1 MNLEKGHYK
10 EIEALTEKENGPVLV
25 RNIQTKE
32 FFVRKKY
39 ALTLQNRLEKL
50 SLITHP
56 HLPKIEEIVAS
67 NNELWL
73 YEEFIHGK
81 NLQEYIQLNQQLPTE
96 TTLEIAKSVTEALVV
111 LHEKNLIHRDIK
123 LTNIMISNDGV
134 IKLIDFDAIRFY
146 DGTKDTDT
154 VNLGTLGFASP
165 EQFGFAETD
174 ERSDIYSLGVVLNVC
189 LTKNYPKDQLTTNVY
204 LKDIVQKSIKL
215 DPSNRFQSAK
225 DMQAAIHQQLT
236 LLKLE
241 KNRPQPK
248 QKISLE
254 KKQSVSKPPIK
265 KKVAQ
270 NQLNLITRY
279 VPGFRTNQLWK
290 KITAS
295 FGYLCILFGYS
306 VMLSTGTT
314 LDRFLEGITFTVI
327 FILPFIILTNFLSIK
342 KWIPFIHSNK
352 LWAVCCGW
360 LLVGICWFVLSGIT
374 IQTFENL
381 YSPEFIEQRELNS
394 TDSKT

>member
-56 HLPKIEEIVAS
+56 HLPKIEEIVTS

-154 VNLGTLGFASP
+154 VNLGTLGFAAP

-236 LLKLE
+236 LLKIE
-241 KNRPQPK
+241 KNHPK
-248 QKISLE
+248 QNPKVSVE
-254 KKQSVSKPPIK
+254 KKRLVPKTSIQKTVTKEQSNFI
-265 KKVAQ
+265 
-270 NQLNLITRY
+270 RHY

-290 KITAS
+290 KVIAC
-295 FGYLCILFGYS
+295 FGYLCIFLLYS
-306 VMLSTGTT
+306 IMLSRGTP
-314 LDRFLEGITFTVI
+314 LDRFLEGITYTVLFI
-327 FILPFIILTNFLSIK
+327 FPLIILTNFLSIK

-360 LLVGICWFVLSGIT
+360 LLVGLCWFVLSGIT
-374 IQTFENL
+374 IQSFENL